1 MAQIPDAVA
10 ALERDVRDIFGGR
23 FQSLVVYG
31 QRARA
36 AAGGG
41 DEHHGAA
48 HPEPP
53 PTHTLVVAETLTAAD
68 LKACADRLTA
78 WNDAGLATP
87 LLLAA
92 REFRRSLD
100 VFPFEFGAIVAD
112 HVVAAGRDPF
122 EGVHVDPRDLRRAS
136 ESQARSHLLH
146 LREGYVETRGRA
158 DALAV
163 LIVESAAALARLVK
177 TLARLDGVETHDAG
191 AAARHAERATGATAG
206 AIADVV
212 ALAGV
217 SEISSDA
224 ALRLI
229 TPYLEAVERI
239 VAFVDGWGKR

>member
-1 MAQIPDAVA
+1 MAQIPDALA

-31 QRARA
+31 QRAH
-36 AAGGG
+36 AGGG
-41 DEHHGAA
+41 DDHHGGAG
-48 HPEPP
+48 HEPTA
-53 PTHTLVVAETLTAAD
+53 THTLVVAETLGAAD
-68 LKACADRLTA
+68 LKACADRLGA
-78 WNDAGLATP
+78 WNDAGFATP

-92 REFRRSLD
+92 HEFGRSLD
-100 VFPFEFGAIVAD
+100 VFPLEFGAIVAD

-122 EGVHVDPRDLRRAS
+122 AGVHVDPKDLRRAS

-163 LIVESAAALARLVK
+163 LIVASAAPLARLVT

-191 AAARHAERATGATAG
+191 AAARHAERATGAPAG
-206 AIADVV
+206 AIEHIV
-212 ALAGV
+212 ALEGV

-224 ALRLI
+224 ARQLI
-229 TPYLEAVERI
+229 EPYLGATERI